1 MVPHRLARGSN
12 IWQRPED
19 NVLTVHTSIYT
30 LKAFSVQAP
39 QPHRR
44 LTLGIKRMLLLS
56 EESQLVHIVSIP
68 PLHNDPTSQMM
79 SIWTHM
85 SAGSLPQTGSWHMNS
100 SWNLQLRTRLT
111 NPTLLSQ
118 APRWALSLPDALL
131 TLPYGTSWRVK
142 DRRLALWQRVF
153 YSLLRRVAEPG
164 EMELTLLL

>member
-1 MVPHRLARGSN
+1 MVPHRLAWGSN

-30 LKAFSVQAP
+30 LKAFSIQAP

-44 LTLGIKRMLLLS
+44 LTLGLNRMLLLS
-56 EESQLVHIVSIP
+56 EKSQLVHIVSIP
-68 PLHNDPTSQMM
+68 PIHNDPTSQMM

-85 SAGSLPQTGSWHMNS
+85 SAGSLPQIGSWHMNS
-100 SWNLQLRTRLT
+100 SWNLQLCTRLT

-118 APRWALSLPDALL
+118 ASQWAPSLPDAPL
-131 TLPYGTSWRVK
+131 TLPSWKVK
-142 DRRLALWQRVF
+142 DRRLALWQRIF